1 MIRFDRLSESR
12 IKDGRKYCCLNLYSC
27 SETRKPFMKISSVL
41 SQAILSSTSVG
52 VGIALATAISQ
63 PAHAAFIKGTCN
75 VADVTAGPVLA
86 NASACKNFTG
96 NDTGFEALI
105 NNAFGLTGNTWN
117 LLGKSDQSDD
127 PVANINTSGSVQSGN
142 WSLIAPTSVNSPFV
156 VTLKAGDFFSAYLFQ
171 GLANITSGT
180 FNVAGVTTTNK
191 KDAGKHADLS
201 HLSVFTSK
209 ATAIPTPAL
218 LPGLIGL
225 GLGVLRKRQQQGQS
239 AE

>member
-1 MIRFDRLSESR
+1 
-12 IKDGRKYCCLNLYSC
+12 
-27 SETRKPFMKISSVL
+27 MKISSVL

-117 LLGKSDQSDD
+117 LLGKSDQSGD
-127 PVANINTSGSVQSGN
+127 PVVAPNGVQSGN
-142 WSLIAPTSVNSPFV
+142 WSLLSPTSVNSPFV
-156 VTLKAGDFFSAYLFQ
+156 VTVKASTFFSAYLFQ
-171 GLANITSGT
+171 GLTGVTSGT
-180 FNVAGVTTTNK
+180 FNVAGVTTGNN
-191 KDAGKHADLS
+191 GQHANLS
-201 HLSVFTSK
+201 HLSVFTSEP
-209 ATAIPTPAL
+209 TAIPTPAL

-225 GLGVLRKRQQQGQS
+225 GLGVLRKRRQQEQS